1 MPQRKLVPHVV
12 NRQEIAT
19 LAPHSLVC
27 LAVKQ
32 MIDRNIS
39 AVVITEDG
47 TTDGRLLGVF
57 TERDALVRIVGA
69 GRSAR
74 KTRLSE
80 VMTRAPET
88 LPPEARVIDAL
99 TFMRKRHYR
108 HLPVVDD
115 ERVVGMVS
123 IRTLFAV
130 VTEQLED
137 EVHECEAFVF
147 GSAYSVDKVQQR
159 RLPH

>member
-1 MPQRKLVPHVV
+1 MPQRKLIPHVV
-12 NRQEIAT
+12 NRQEVVMLPPQA
-19 LAPHSLVC
+19 LVS

-32 MIDRNIS
+32 MIERNIS

-47 TTDGRLLGVF
+47 TPQGRLLGIF
-57 TERDALVRIVGA
+57 TERDVLMRIVSA

-74 KTRLSE
+74 KTRLNE
-80 VMTRAPET
+80 VMTHAPET

-123 IRTLFAV
+123 IRNLFAV

-159 RLPH
+159 RLPN

>member
-1 MPQRKLVPHVV
+1 MPQRKLIPHVV
-12 NRQEIAT
+12 NSQEVAM
-19 LAPHSLVC
+19 LPPDALVSR
-27 LAVKQ
+27 AVKE
-32 MIDRNIS
+32 MIERKIS

-47 TTDGRLLGVF
+47 TPQGRLLGIF
-57 TERDALVRIVGA
+57 TERDVLMRIVGA

-74 KTRLSE
+74 KTRLAE
-80 VMTRAPET
+80 VMTHAPET

-123 IRTLFAV
+123 IRNLFAI
-130 VTEQLED
+130 VTEELED

-159 RLPH
+159 RLPN

>member
-1 MPQRKLVPHVV
+1 MPQRRLIPHVV
-12 NRQEIAT
+12 TGQDVAM
-19 LAPHSLVC
+19 LPPSALVS
-27 LAVKQ
+27 LAVKR
-32 MIDRNIS
+32 MIERDIS

-47 TTDGRLLGVF
+47 TPQGRLLGIF
-57 TERDALVRIVGA
+57 TERDVIVRIVGA
-69 GRSAR
+69 GCNPR
-74 KTRLSE
+74 KTRLGE
-80 VMTRAPET
+80 VMTHAPET

-123 IRTLFAV
+123 IRNLFAV

-147 GSAYSVDKVQQR
+147 GSAYSVDKTQQR
-159 RLPH
+159 RPAH

>member
-1 MPQRKLVPHVV
+1 MPQRKLIPHVV
-12 NRQEIAT
+12 NSQEVAM
-19 LAPHSLVC
+19 LPPDALVSR
-27 LAVKQ
+27 AVKE
-32 MIDRNIS
+32 MIERKIS

-47 TTDGRLLGVF
+47 TPQGRLLGIF
-57 TERDALVRIVGA
+57 TERDVLMRIVGA

-74 KTRLSE
+74 KTRLAE
-80 VMTRAPET
+80 VMTHAPET

-123 IRTLFAV
+123 IRNLFAV

-147 GSAYSVDKVQQR
+147 GSA
-159 RLPH
+159 

>member
-1 MPQRKLVPHVV
+1 MPQRKLIPHVV
-12 NRQEIAT
+12 NSQEVAM
-19 LAPHSLVC
+19 LPPQAMVS
-27 LAVKQ
+27 LAVNE
-32 MIDRNIS
+32 MMERGIS

-47 TTDGRLLGVF
+47 TPQGRLLGIF
-57 TERDALVRIVGA
+57 TERDVLTRIVGA

-74 KTRLSE
+74 KTRLAD
-80 VMTRAPET
+80 VMTPAPET

-123 IRTLFAV
+123 IRNLFAI
-130 VTEQLED
+130 VTEELED

-147 GSAYSVDKVQQR
+147 GSAYSVDKVQQLR
-159 RLPH
+159 QPH